1 MMNQSQMGA
10 TSIVGTP
17 DPLDEGEIQKA
28 LPDMI
33 EEQIIRGFAEELTRE
48 DYEESLKEVEESLK

>member
-1 MMNQSQMGA
+1 MGA